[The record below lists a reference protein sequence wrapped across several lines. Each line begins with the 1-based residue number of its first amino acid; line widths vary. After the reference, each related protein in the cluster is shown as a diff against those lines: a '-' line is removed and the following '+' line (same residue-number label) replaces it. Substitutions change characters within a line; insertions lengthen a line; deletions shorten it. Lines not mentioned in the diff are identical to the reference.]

1 MKSSRPHHL
10 SLIAN
15 ALSKLCGSRC
25 VAYNADQGRR
35 SSDFLM
41 VNLWG
46 DKIRVLEILPELTDH
61 LRGIDVEIIQS
72 GRRGE
77 DYFLVFAVTR
87 KLATQSVQAP
97 ERRAK
102 MRHEVASQARRRVIS
117 HHLATASEVKKSR
130 LIKPRILRVSRVRQA
145 VVGLEQKP
153 I

>member
-1 MKSSRPHHL
+1 M
-10 SLIAN
+10 I
-15 ALSKLCGSRC
+15 
-25 VAYNADQGRR
+25 
-35 SSDFLM
+35 
-41 VNLWG
+41 NLWG
-46 DKIRVLEILPELTDH
+46 DKVEVLQVLPALTDQ

-77 DYFLVFAVTR
+77 DYFLVFAVTK
-87 KLATQSVQAP
+87 KLATQHLQAP

-130 LIKPRILRVSRVRQA
+130 LLKPGAGPRLRHP